1 MLEQALFQEAVP
13 ILKII
18 EEKGY
23 EAYFVGGSVRD
34 VLLHK
39 TISDIDIATSAFPQ
53 EIKHIFKRTVDVGIE
68 HGTVLVLYQN
78 SQYEVTTFRTES
90 TYQDYRRPDSV
101 TFVRSLEED
110 LKRRDFTMN
119 ALAID
124 CRGKLYD
131 FHNGQSDIANQ
142 CIRAV
147 GDAHERF
154 HEDALR
160 MMRAIRFSGQLDF
173 YIEEHTKAGIQNY
186 AHLLEKISVE
196 RVCVEWQKLMSSKN
210 RHRGLMYFIETK
222 LFEYCPGFK
231 HYEQAIQRFSQTNVV
246 YTENAYNWAV
256 LLYCIGETYEKSQVL
271 LAMWKL
277 SNHDKDTAL
286 KLYNILQWRQTE
298 QWTVDELFKTGETLA
313 VVAED
318 MAFRLHIIKQTED
331 VSLLY
336 QQLPIKSVKDL
347 ALTGRDIMALLH
359 KESGGQYLGNI
370 IETMKQQVLHGFLKN
385 DVSQLSQWVTEHYTH
400 LKEG

>member
-1 MLEQALFQEAVP
+1 MLEQALFQEAIP
-13 ILKII
+13 ILKLI
-18 EEKGY
+18 EKNGY

-90 TYQDYRRPDSV
+90 TYQDYRRPDTV

-124 CRGKLYD
+124 CHGKLYD
-131 FHNGQSDIANQ
+131 FHNGQSDIAQ
-142 CIRAV
+142 KCIRAV
-147 GDAHERF
+147 GDAYERF

-160 MMRAIRFSGQLDF
+160 MMRAIRFAGQLDF
-173 YIEEHTKAGIQNY
+173 VIEDLTKEGIQKY

-196 RVCVEWQKLMSSKN
+196 RVCVEWQKLMEST
-210 RHRGLMYFIETK
+210 HRQRGITYFIETK
-222 LFEYCPGFK
+222 LFQYCPGFQC
-231 HYEQAIQRFSQTNVV
+231 YEQALQRFSETNVV
-246 YTENAYNWAV
+246 YNDNAYNWAV
-256 LLYCIGETYEKSQVL
+256 LLYCIGETLDSSRAL
-271 LAMWKL
+271 LTQWKL
-277 SNHDKDTAL
+277 SNHDKETAL
-286 KLYNILQWRQTE
+286 KLYSILQWRSETS
-298 QWTVDELFKTGETLA
+298 WTVDELFKTGDVLA

-318 MAFRLHIIKQTED
+318 MAYQLHIIEHKED
-331 VSLLY
+331 VSALY
-336 QQLPIKSVKDL
+336 QQLPIKAIKDL
-347 ALTGRDIMALLH
+347 ALTGRDIMTLLN
-359 KESGGQYLGNI
+359 KESGGQYLGDI
-370 IETMKQQVLHGFLKN
+370 IETMKQQVLHGYLKN
-385 DVSQLSQWVTEHYTH
+385 DAALLSQWVIEQYAH
-400 LKEG
+400 LKEA